1 MLASHMWKLGSHP
14 RPRIFSCSPGI
25 HTPVSKERGLAPG
38 LRPSGVWPATP
49 RHREEHPGWAKLWV
63 RRHKKMVGERF
74 SPEAPSSLD
83 PDTIP
88 CLCLSRPGLAGQTD
102 QGFVEVSFCSHANNR
117 CRGSATEN
125 RAWKEGS
132 GQA

>member
-1 MLASHMWKLGSHP
+1 
-14 RPRIFSCSPGI
+14 
-25 HTPVSKERGLAPG
+25 
-38 LRPSGVWPATP
+38 
-49 RHREEHPGWAKLWV
+49 
-63 RRHKKMVGERF
+63 MVGEQF
-74 SPEAPSSLD
+74 SPKAPGSLD

-88 CLCLSRPGLAGQTD
+88 CLGLGRPGLAGQTD
-102 QGFVEVSFCSHANNR
+102 QGFVEVSFCNHANNR